1 MNLEIIRA
9 DYSSKKHQADIPLI
23 LDAYASDPM
32 GGGIPLDQS
41 VKSNLVNELAR
52 LPHAFSVIAYVN
64 GEPAGLVN
72 CFDGFSTFQCKPLV
86 NIHDVI
92 VLKKYRGNGISQ
104 EMLAKIEQIAR
115 AKGCCKMTLEV
126 LSNNE
131 TAKASYRKFGF
142 SDYELDPGAGTALFW
157 QKLLT

>member
-9 DYSSKKHQADIPLI
+9 DYSSKKHQDVIPLI

-32 GGGIPLDQS
+32 GGGIPLDHS

-104 EMLAKIEQIAR
+104 KMLAKVEQIAR
-115 AKGCCKMTLEV
+115 AKVCCKMTLEV

-131 TAKASYRKFGF
+131 AAKASYRKFGF